1 MTGIGLLQRADLL
14 LLLLLLV
21 MMMIERVHV
30 CVGQCFRF
38 DVRSPIGV
46 GAHLTRVVVLD
57 RLVE

>member
-1 MTGIGLLQRADLL
+1 MTGIGLLQRTDLLLL

-21 MMMIERVHV
+21 MMMIESVHI

-46 GAHLTRVVVLD
+46 GAHLT
-57 RLVE
+57 